1 MRQPKGGLKNLRGT
15 DWPQDGLVQL
25 TYASLFAGSPP
36 PPEATPPL
44 TSEREAARS
53 ARRKVTEAG
62 QQTSPAKCA
71 AEHRKDREGEEGKA
85 QLEVIKSVER
95 MEQILNFTDTASDG
109 TNRMSATQIKP
120 KHSKMSG
127 GAINTN
133 PSQHLKESQVT
144 FEQEPR
150 RSVEI

>member
-1 MRQPKGGLKNLRGT
+1 MRGT

-36 PPEATPPL
+36 PAEGTPPVSSDRDTAKSPRQKL
-44 TSEREAARS
+44 
-53 ARRKVTEAG
+53 KEAG
-62 QQTSPAKCA
+62 QQTSAMAKC
-71 AEHRKDREGEEGKA
+71 AEHRKGAEGDDGKG

-127 GAINTN
+127 GVPNTN
-133 PSQHLKESQVT
+133 PSQHLKES
-144 FEQEPR
+144 
-150 RSVEI
+150 